1 MMDRITKLEKQ
12 KGLVNRISVFIN
24 DRFFAGLS
32 AKAIRD
38 LELVPG
44 IEATA
49 ELRHRITRIA
59 AWESA
64 LMSLSRR
71 EHSRAELAGKLK
83 QKGFAGE
90 IIAHVCDELEKRKYL
105 DDRRFARL
113 WIERRKAYHP
123 RGRRMLA
130 LELEQKG
137 VAPDLGR
144 EALDEHFPEDDE
156 RTALIELIDKRRR
169 TSSHHEPE
177 VFKRRLM
184 GFLARRGF
192 SYDEIRRA
200 LAEHFPDL

>member
-1 MMDRITKLEKQ
+1 MDRITKLEKQ
-12 KGLVNRISVFIN
+12 KGPVNRISVYISDQFCVGI
-24 DRFFAGLS
+24 S
-32 AKAIRD
+32 SKAVRD
-38 LELVPG
+38 LELVAGREVTPD
-44 IEATA
+44 
-49 ELRHRITRIA
+49 LRYQITRIA

-64 LMSLSRR
+64 LMSLARR
-71 EHSRAELAGKLK
+71 EHSRAEVVRKLK
-83 QKGFAGE
+83 QKGFDGE
-90 IIAHVCDELEKRKYL
+90 IIAHVCDELEKRKYI

-137 VAPDLGR
+137 VAPDLAR

-156 RTALIELIDKRRR
+156 RKALIELIGKRRR
-169 TSSHHEPE
+169 MSSHHKPD

-192 SYDEIRRA
+192 SYDDIRRT